1 MNSLKTEQK
10 LHKNTGSH
18 SEASG
23 IASKVASVDWQKV
36 SAELDEY
43 GYSIMPHQLT
53 TVQCSAMTALYE
65 EDIYRSRVVMERYN
79 FGRGEYK
86 YFSYPLPDLVAEL
99 RTTLY
104 PRLVPIANR
113 WHEAMKM
120 TSRFPPKHEDF
131 VSRCHEAGQTRPT
144 PLMLRYKQD
153 DYCCLHQDLY
163 GEHVFPLQVV
173 FLLSDPVMDFTG
185 GELMLTELDTKRA
198 TRAELIRLNQGDAV
212 VFAVNSRPVS
222 GQRGFHR
229 ANMRHGV
236 SRLHQGHRNT
246 LGIIFHDAA

>member
-1 MNSLKTEQK
+1 MNSLKTEEK
-10 LHKNTGSH
+10 LHKNTASH
-18 SEASG
+18 SETSG
-23 IASKVASVDWQKV
+23 VASKLEIIDWQQV
-36 SAELDEY
+36 STDLDEY
-43 GYSIMPHQLT
+43 GYSTMPQMLT
-53 TVQCSAMTALYE
+53 AAQCGAMTALYE
-65 EDIYRSRVVMERYN
+65 KDIYRSRIVMERYN

-99 RTTLY
+99 RTALY
-104 PRLVPIANR
+104 PKLVPIANR

-131 VSRCHEAGQTRPT
+131 VTRCHEAGQTRPT
-144 PLMLRYKQD
+144 PLMLRYKEG

-173 FLLSDPVMDFTG
+173 FLLSDPVKDFTG
-185 GELMLTELDTKRA
+185 GELMLTELDTRQA
-198 TRAELIRLNQGDAV
+198 TRAELISLKQGDAV
-212 VFAVNSRPVS
+212 VFAVNSRPVR
-222 GQRGFHR
+222 GGRGFHR